1 MLHCMTRIHSPFHDM
16 HAIRGSKVQRFKGFH
31 VFAPNVK
38 GYIKMYNSKAK
49 NVNEYMYN
57 INHDHNETKKI
68 DCDGWRQ

>member
-1 MLHCMTRIHSPFHDM
+1 M
-16 HAIRGSKVQRFKGFH
+16 
-31 VFAPNVK
+31 FATNVK

-57 INHDHNETKKI
+57 INHDHNESKKI